1 VTEQPKQETTER
13 ARAEWNADR
22 AYLRSVEPDYAM
34 PAWSRA
40 PAWRRLPYLL
50 DPDKCRAD
58 REAAQR
64 GESYEAVND

>member
-1 VTEQPKQETTER
+1 MTDRTTLTPER

-22 AYLRSVEPDYAM
+22 AYIRSIDPDHDM

-40 PAWRRLPYLL
+40 PAWQRRPYLR
-50 DPDKCRAD
+50 DPDQCRAD

-64 GESYEAVND
+64 GERIEVADE